1 MPDKMWVKLWVD
13 AATDFKV
20 KRIPF
25 NLRWCFPALLLL
37 AKRSPREG
45 YLEISLGVPY
55 STDELAQWCGCSNDD
70 ILSAINAL
78 VTVGIL
84 LEEGTVLRF
93 DSWEKRQYNNGL
105 ARVRKYRTNKITE
118 SMKQPRNESVTEC
131 NVVVEE
137 DKKKIRKEKK
147 ERVRFTPPTLEEV
160 SEYCKSRNNTIDP
173 VMWHSKYVSNG
184 WMVGRSPMKDWKAA
198 IVTWERR
205 NF

>member
-1 MPDKMWVKLWVD
+1 MWIKLWVD

-20 KRIPF
+20 RRIPF

-55 STDELAQWCGCSNDD
+55 STEELAQWCGCKSGD
-70 ILSAINAL
+70 ILIAINAL

-84 LEEGTVLRF
+84 IKEGEVLRF
-93 DSWEKRQYNNGL
+93 DSWEKRQYNEGL

-118 SMKQPRNESVTEC
+118 AMKQDCNVPVTEC
-131 NVVVEE
+131 NGVVEE
-137 DKKKIRKEKK
+137 NRIEEKREEKK
-147 ERVRFTPPTLEEV
+147 ERKRFTPPTLEEV
-160 SEYCKSRNNTIDP
+160 TEYCKSRNNTIDP
-173 VMWHSKYVSNG
+173 IMWHSKYVSNG
-184 WMVGRSPMKDWKAA
+184 WMVGRSPMKDWKAT